1 MQIVEPNE
9 STLVFFFFF
18 NLSFY
23 GMIFK
28 TFETSS

>member
-9 STLVFFFFF
+9 STLVFFFF